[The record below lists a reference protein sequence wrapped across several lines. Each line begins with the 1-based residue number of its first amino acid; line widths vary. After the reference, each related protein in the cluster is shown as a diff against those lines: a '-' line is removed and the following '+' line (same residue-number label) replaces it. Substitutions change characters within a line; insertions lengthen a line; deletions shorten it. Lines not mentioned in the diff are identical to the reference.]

1 MAFNLPNQTSFA
13 QPRPINAPT
22 SWTRPS
28 DWITITDAPNIIQF
42 LVSDLMYPTY
52 SIQTTFTQTGG
63 VGNIYIN
70 WGDGTST
77 TVSTTTAT
85 NSEKTYTSGGT
96 PCSLGYNTWKITI
109 SGDVGTRITLAVFTN
124 PTYWGSANAYNTGLL
139 EEYYGDN
146 TIIDLTGLH
155 YTASPNRP
163 TFFSLQY
170 SKLPSVMTGST
181 TMNEAY
187 YNCQGLQKVVLPTS
201 MPGCT
206 ATSNSFYFC
215 NVLQNIV
222 FPQDLTGSTTFNQT
236 FASNFCLT
244 GVTLP
249 PSLTSVT
256 NCNGTFQSCFS
267 LKSVILPTG
276 FGAVTTFTSMFSG
289 CYQLL
294 SVELKDFGTYTGGT
308 IDLGSM
314 FSSCRSLEYVK
325 FPTTVLSTQVFN
337 GTNMFLSDGSLKTV
351 TLPTNMTITNLS
363 SAFQNCSSLSYVS
376 IPLSQPLLTTLNQ
389 TFSSCLS
396 LPSVTLPTTVAAS
409 IDLNSCFNGCS
420 AMSTI
425 SIPSSYNITSMNSTF
440 FNCNIANS
448 ITLPTTAQNSISTLQ
463 SAFQNCYQL
472 KTVTLPSSMT
482 GVTSMQSMFVNNYNL
497 TGVTFPST
505 MNLCTSM
512 ASTFSATYNLTNV
525 TLPTSMSTC
534 SSFNSSF
541 SSNYRIQSVTLPTT
555 ISSAG
560 TSFTNAFSN
569 CWTLKN
575 IVLPTT
581 QIITPGDFSAVFANC
596 YSLTGITNF
605 NKIGNPATT
614 GSSVNMGTVLQYAF
628 ELVSSLTAVTK
639 LSKIGIYGQLG
650 VRNSRFSSLRLSNT
664 GSGQWGG
671 TSPQIDISYTNLSTA
686 ALNLL
691 FADMAAQGNVT
702 SKTINITGALGAAG
716 LSAADRLVIT
726 SKGWTITG

>member
-1 MAFNLPNQTSFA
+1 
-13 QPRPINAPT
+13 
-22 SWTRPS
+22 
-28 DWITITDAPNIIQF
+28 
-42 LVSDLMYPTY
+42 
-52 SIQTTFTQTGG
+52 
-63 VGNIYIN
+63 
-70 WGDGTST
+70 
-77 TVSTTTAT
+77 
-85 NSEKTYTSGGT
+85 
-96 PCSLGYNTWKITI
+96 
-109 SGDVGTRITLAVFTN
+109 
-124 PTYWGSANAYNTGLL
+124 
-139 EEYYGDN
+139 
-146 TIIDLTGLH
+146 
-155 YTASPNRP
+155 
-163 TFFSLQY
+163 
-170 SKLPSVMTGST
+170 
-181 TMNEAY
+181 
-187 YNCQGLQKVVLPTS
+187 
-201 MPGCT
+201 
-206 ATSNSFYFC
+206 
-215 NVLQNIV
+215 
-222 FPQDLTGSTTFNQT
+222 
-236 FASNFCLT
+236 
-244 GVTLP
+244 
-249 PSLTSVT
+249 
-256 NCNGTFQSCFS
+256 
-267 LKSVILPTG
+267 
-276 FGAVTTFTSMFSG
+276 
-289 CYQLL
+289 
-294 SVELKDFGTYTGGT
+294 
-308 IDLGSM
+308 
-314 FSSCRSLEYVK
+314 
-325 FPTTVLSTQVFN
+325 
-337 GTNMFLSDGSLKTV
+337 
-351 TLPTNMTITNLS
+351 
-363 SAFQNCSSLSYVS
+363 
-376 IPLSQPLLTTLNQ
+376 
-389 TFSSCLS
+389 
-396 LPSVTLPTTVAAS
+396 
-409 IDLNSCFNGCS
+409 
-420 AMSTI
+420 MSTI